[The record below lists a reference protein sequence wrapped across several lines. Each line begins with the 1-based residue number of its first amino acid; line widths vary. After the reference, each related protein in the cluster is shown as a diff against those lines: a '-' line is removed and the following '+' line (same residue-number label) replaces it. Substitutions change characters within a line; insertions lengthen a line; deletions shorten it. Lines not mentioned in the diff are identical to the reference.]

1 MVLLRLA
8 QSFMNNDFST
18 IWEWLYG
25 HSKQPER
32 AAVQPDPSPQPESPV
47 HRIDDSTLLALE
59 REAEVAVKL
68 WAAGEPDPVSG

>member
-25 HSKQPER
+25 PSKQPEK
-32 AAVQPDPSPQPESPV
+32 AAVQPDPSPQREPLV

-68 WAAGEPDPVSG
+68 WAGGEPDPVSG